1 MRQYKVNLHSTL
13 ELLTGQENLCYNFGG
28 TVQLPII
35 HIKGSNTHQFI
46 KELIHQFIK
55 ELIQPSLLARLD
67 TIGDTTQIKRQTR
80 EKRADNKQKTKERND
95 NTQES
100 QIPSLSMLV
109 ETLSF
114 SPDQNASTGRL
125 A

>member
-28 TVQLPII
+28 IVQLPII
-35 HIKGSNTHQFI
+35 HIKGNNTHQFI

-55 ELIQPSLLARLD
+55 ELIQPGLQTRLD

-80 EKRADNKQKTKERND
+80 EKRADNKPKKRETTMPKEITEDPKEITKNPKEPQMPATIR
-95 NTQES
+95 
-100 QIPSLSMLV
+100 I
-109 ETLSF
+109 
-114 SPDQNASTGRL
+114 
-125 A
+125 